1 MTNVITLKKGLDIKL
16 CGAATGLASGSLVSV
31 APKSVAVVP
40 DDFTGIV
47 PRLDVKENDSVRA
60 GQALFHDKDYPDIK
74 VVSPV
79 AGVVTA
85 IERGERRK
93 ILRVVITPDFTV
105 SPEAVDVAKTAD
117 RVLAE
122 RLLLD
127 SGLWAYMR
135 QRPYGI
141 VPRPGVVPRDII
153 ITGFDSAPL
162 APDYEPIA
170 AASIDAIDAAVA
182 LLSTLTDGSVFLTM
196 REGSSLAGVK
206 GCKNYVVKGPH
217 PAGNAGVQLGNI
229 RPVNKGDM
237 VWTLDLMTAI
247 RIGRYLLTGVHEF
260 DAVVALTGC
269 QLETPCY
276 VKTVMGAD
284 MATLL
289 SGREAKD
296 DIHHRVISGNV
307 LTGTPVGPDGY
318 LRFPYTQVSVIAEGD
333 DKDEFMGWASLS
345 LSKMSVNRSFPGHF
359 GRSRSFC
366 ADARLLGGRRAMI
379 MSGVYDKVLP
389 MDIMVEYLIKA
400 CLSKNIERMEQ
411 LGIYEVVPED
421 VALCEYVDP
430 SKLELQAILREAL
443 DYAYKELN

>member
-16 CGAATGLASGSLVSV
+16 RGAATGSATGPLVSL

-60 GQALFHDKDYPDIK
+60 GQALFHDKDYPEIK

-85 IERGERRK
+85 IERGDRRK
-93 ILRVVITPDFTV
+93 ILRIVITPDFTV
-105 SPEAVDVAKTAD
+105 SPEAVDVVKAAD

-122 RLLLD
+122 RMLLD

-162 APDYEPIA
+162 APDYEPMA

-206 GCKNYVVKGPH
+206 GCKNYVVNGPH

-229 RPVNKGDM
+229 R
-237 VWTLDLMTAI
+237 LDSSTDHQYFCPLVLHGIPNGIHIFISRHDGSLVHVTNVQNRFI
-247 RIGRYLLTGVHEF
+247 RQQHQLL
-260 DAVVALTGC
+260 C
-269 QLETPCY
+269 C
-276 VKTVMGAD
+276 
-284 MATLL
+284 LL
-289 SGREAKD
+289 
-296 DIHHRVISGNV
+296 
-307 LTGTPVGPDGY
+307 
-318 LRFPYTQVSVIAEGD
+318 
-333 DKDEFMGWASLS
+333 
-345 LSKMSVNRSFPGHF
+345 
-359 GRSRSFC
+359 
-366 ADARLLGGRRAMI
+366 
-379 MSGVYDKVLP
+379 
-389 MDIMVEYLIKA
+389 
-400 CLSKNIERMEQ
+400 
-411 LGIYEVVPED
+411 
-421 VALCEYVDP
+421 
-430 SKLELQAILREAL
+430 LQIV
-443 DYAYKELN
+443 